1 MEIDRHG
8 PAAVSFP
15 HDWPT
20 GPMRG
25 DLLTIIETPQGGGL
39 RRLRNPM
46 IA

>member
-15 HDWPT
+15 HDWPQCGAT
-20 GPMRG
+20 
-25 DLLTIIETPQGGGL
+25 LLTIIETPQGGGL

>member
-1 MEIDRHG
+1 MVRLL
-8 PAAVSFP
+8 SRFRT
-15 HDWPT
+15 T